1 MNFLNCWGAL
11 AGICILRLRKSKLV
25 LLLDIIVYLDISC
38 KTLSSRRSSLS
49 FRLLGTLDGFRGNLH
64 RATSL
69 FLWLND
75 NDFLKNFI
83 FNNDAHN
90 LLHFLFNFSN
100 MNLFLFMLV
109 TQLLLCLLDI

>member
-1 MNFLNCWGAL
+1 L
-11 AGICILRLRKSKLV
+11 I
-25 LLLDIIVYLDISC
+25 LLLDIIVYLDLSC

-49 FRLLGTLDGFRGNLH
+49 LRLLSTLDGFRGNLQ
-64 RATSL
+64 RATYL

-75 NDFLKNFI
+75 NDFLNNLI
-83 FNNDAHN
+83 FNNDAHS

-109 TQLLLCLLDI
+109 TQLLLFLLDI